1 MESEAANKIAVAT
14 RVSASA
20 DRISLAASNIFNRKG
35 ENAAAPNMSDA
46 EACVASEAARVDSV
60 KYFITALGLCALGAS
75 TCVNMNAKLNKAAK
89 QGSDSPPGRQ
99 QTHAYGNNNKCT

>member
-20 DRISLAASNIFNRKG
+20 DRISRAVSNIFNRKG

-75 TCVNMNAKLNKAAK
+75 TCVDMNAKLNKAAT
-89 QGSDSPPGRQ
+89 RRLV
-99 QTHAYGNNNKCT
+99 ANKHTRTETTTNARVPK